1 MFCISKV
8 FLKLTQFLWLAYS
21 VKNTITHIHRTFV
34 TRKRKP
40 MKNNPQ
46 PEFYFIEQ

>member
-8 FLKLTQFLWLAYS
+8 FLKLTHFVWLAYS
-21 VKNTITHIHRTFV
+21 VKNAIRHIHRTFV
-34 TRKRKP
+34 THKRRP
-40 MKNNPQ
+40 MKMNPQ